1 MEKISL
7 PKGLVEKFAAHN
19 NGKPAKKEQ
28 HLHSDAHALADELS
42 KKFAEPKRFGF
53 YLRLATQYNHDFL
66 RRIAGEVAE
75 SPAKNP
81 GALFSFLVKKQK
93 DQLLKPTDDSKTINK

>member
-1 MEKISL
+1 MEKISFS
-7 PKGLVEKFAAHN
+7 KGLTAKVAAHSS
-19 NGKPAKKEQ
+19 GVLAKKEQ
-28 HLHSDAHALADELS
+28 HLHSEAHQLADELS

-81 GALFSFLVKKQK
+81 GALFAFLVKKQK
-93 DQLLKPTDDSKTINK
+93 DQLRKDSNDSANH